1 MAGDAKMDAHR
12 FHRWNV
18 LSGVL
23 WVSLVLTP
31 GFLAGR
37 GIEIA
42 GGGMAW
48 HGMAWQDT
56 HIHCHNHNTLTNTL
70 MIHTHPTT

>member
-1 MAGDAKMDAHR
+1 MDAHR

-48 HGMAWQDT
+48 HGMARRDHLAAAAGKLLADRCRADGRPHQET
-56 HIHCHNHNTLTNTL
+56 F
-70 MIHTHPTT
+70 